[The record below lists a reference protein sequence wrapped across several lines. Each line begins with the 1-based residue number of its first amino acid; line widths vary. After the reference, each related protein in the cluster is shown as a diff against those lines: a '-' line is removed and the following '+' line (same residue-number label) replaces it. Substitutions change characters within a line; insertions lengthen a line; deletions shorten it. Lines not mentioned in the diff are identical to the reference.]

1 MENRW
6 AWDRDMGIWNQVG
19 EEILAG
25 VQVRVDRS
33 SVQGGSSE
41 GVGNGWILSVS

>member
-1 MENRW
+1 ME
-6 AWDRDMGIWNQVG
+6 AWNLEG

-25 VQVRVDRS
+25 VQVKTDRS

-41 GVGNGWILSVS
+41 GVSNGWILSVS